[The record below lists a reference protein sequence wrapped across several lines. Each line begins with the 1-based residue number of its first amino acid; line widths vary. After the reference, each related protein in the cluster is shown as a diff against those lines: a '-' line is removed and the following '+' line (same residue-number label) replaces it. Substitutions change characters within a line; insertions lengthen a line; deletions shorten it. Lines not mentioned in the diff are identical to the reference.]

1 MEEQFNTA
9 ELNEMKEQI
18 SLLRRKLEKETIVNE
33 KLIRTSMRDKLKA
46 VKLRSYILCVIVLI
60 SCPVW
65 TTPIFNFH
73 SPWFIGVTIAF
84 LLIAVVY
91 EIYCNQ
97 LLSTQNY
104 ITGSLVDEARKLNR
118 YKQLSRQWHWFSIPF
133 LCIWLPWFVYEAT
146 SMGGFFVKNILCYP
160 FSPPMV
166 KLPISFLLN
175 DTNKRM
181 VGISIKTADAILI
194 GNTARSF

>member
-1 MEEQFNTA
+1 MEELFNTA

-33 KLIRTSMRDKLKA
+33 KLIRASMRDKLKA
-46 VKLRSYILCVIVLI
+46 VKRRSYILCAVAIGA
-60 SCPVW
+60 CPLW
-65 TTPIFNFH
+65 ATPIFDFH
-73 SPWFIGVTIAF
+73 SIWFKCVTIAF
-84 LLIAVVY
+84 LFIGVAY

-104 ITGSLVDEARKLNR
+104 VSGNLIDEARKLNR

-146 SMGGFFVKNILCYP
+146 TAAGFFAKIV
-160 FSPPMV
+160 
-166 KLPISFLLN
+166 
-175 DTNKRM
+175 
-181 VGISIKTADAILI
+181 LI
-194 GNTARSF
+194 GALIGGVIGGTIGLTIYRKGQNAVSEVIEQIEELTEEKE

>member
-1 MEEQFNTA
+1 MEELFNTA

-33 KLIRTSMRDKLKA
+33 KLIRSSMRDKLKA
-46 VKLRSYILCVIVLI
+46 VKRRSYILCAVVIGA
-60 SCPVW
+60 CPLW
-65 TTPIFNFH
+65 ASPIFDFH
-73 SPWFIGVTIAF
+73 SIWFMGVTIAF
-84 LLIAVVY
+84 LFIAVAY

-104 ITGSLVDEARKLNR
+104 VSGNLIDEARKLSR

-146 SMGGFFVKNILCYP
+146 S
-160 FSPPMV
+160 
-166 KLPISFLLN
+166 
-175 DTNKRM
+175 
-181 VGISIKTADAILI
+181 VGDFHANNILI
-194 GNTARSF
+194 GGLIGGTIGGVIGWRIYRKGQNAINEVIEQIEELTSEKE

>member
-46 VKLRSYILCVIVLI
+46 VKRRSYILCAVEIGA
-60 SCPVW
+60 CPLW
-65 TTPIFNFH
+65 ASSTFDFL
-73 SPWFIGVTIAF
+73 SPWFKGITIAF
-84 LLIAVVY
+84 LLIGVIY

-104 ITGSLVDEARKLNR
+104 VSGSLVDEARKLNR
-118 YKQLSRQWHWFSIPF
+118 YKQLYRQWHWFSIPF

-146 SMGGFFVKNILCYP
+146 SMGGGFFVKNIL
-160 FSPPMV
+160 
-166 KLPISFLLN
+166 I
-175 DTNKRM
+175 
-181 VGISIKTADAILI
+181 GGLI
-194 GNTARSF
+194 GGTIGGIIGWSIYKKGQNAVNEVIGQIEELTEEKE

>member
-1 MEEQFNTA
+1 MEELFNTA

-33 KLIRTSMRDKLKA
+33 KLIRASMRDKLKA
-46 VKLRSYILCVIVLI
+46 VKRESYILCAVVIAAIPLWA
-60 SCPVW
+60 S
-65 TTPIFNFH
+65 PIFDYH

-118 YKQLSRQWHWFSIPF
+118 YKQLGRQWHW
-133 LCIWLPWFVYEAT
+133 LQQQT
-146 SMGGFFVKNILCYP
+146 SQLETANISAFCALY
-160 FSPPMV
+160 
-166 KLPISFLLN
+166 N
-175 DTNKRM
+175 
-181 VGISIKTADAILI
+181 
-194 GNTARSF
+194 

>member
-46 VKLRSYILCVIVLI
+46 VKRSAYILCAVEIGA
-60 SCPVW
+60 CPLLA
-65 TTPIFNFH
+65 TPIFSFY
-73 SPWFIGVTIAF
+73 SPWFKGVTIAF

-133 LCIWLPWFVYEAT
+133 LCIWLPGFVYEAT
-146 SMGGFFVKNILCYP
+146 SMGGFFVKNIL
-160 FSPPMV
+160 
-166 KLPISFLLN
+166 I
-175 DTNKRM
+175 
-181 VGISIKTADAILI
+181 GGLI
-194 GNTARSF
+194 GGTIGGLIGWRMYKNGQKTVNEVIGQIEELTEEKE